1 MSLSLTQSFA
11 LESLLHNYESLKN
24 EYLLSKKA
32 TRNKIINAPKHRLT
46 VNNKNSSTE
55 AIRIFNR
62 LSNELKV
69 LANKKYNLK
78 KD

>member
-1 MSLSLTQSFA
+1 LTQSFA
-11 LESLLHNYESLKN
+11 LESLLRDYESLKN
-24 EYLLSKKA
+24 KYLLSKEVI
-32 TRNKIINAPKHRLT
+32 RNKIINAPKHRLT
-46 VNNKNSSTE
+46 VSNKNNSTE

-69 LANKKYNLK
+69 LSNKKIQLK